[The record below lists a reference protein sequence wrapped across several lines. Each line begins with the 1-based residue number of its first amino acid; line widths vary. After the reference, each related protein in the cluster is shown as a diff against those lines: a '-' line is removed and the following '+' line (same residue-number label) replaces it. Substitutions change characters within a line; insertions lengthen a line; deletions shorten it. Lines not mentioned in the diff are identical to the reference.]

1 MNRPLSTTDRG
12 WLRHDVITEPLI
24 HQWYAWSYLLP
35 PATAARYLTHA
46 QLPVI
51 RSFIESPEAHAEAL
65 RDPAMVGGPF
75 IQHPPARVSDLA
87 RLLDDTVTSRA
98 PLLAL
103 SAAIDEAEALLA
115 AHPKGQSMDGLYARL
130 PEMLRGFVELVCDG
144 RHQPALRWHEGLLYR
159 SSLNDTQGQSIA
171 LRSLPDTD
179 RRAFVMSTPRL
190 DDDMVLAL
198 KQPFAAP
205 VLDQLFAARHTA
217 TPVGELAEALGL
229 DTTQSRL
236 LSSLFTDAAPPEA
249 TRFKEVG
256 VRVRYMGHACVLV
269 ETAQVA
275 ILVDPLVSYAHRTGM
290 PRFSLEDLPPF
301 IDYAL
306 ITHNHQDHVMLE
318 TLLQL
323 RHRIGEVVVPGGHR
337 GSLLDP
343 SLRLALREI
352 GFEHVRELDR
362 LDELPIPGGRIVS
375 LPVLGEHGDLDI
387 ASKTAWWIEAEGR
400 SVLCAAD
407 SNNLDTALYRHLAQ
421 LMGPLDLLF
430 IGMECEGAPYTWAYG
445 PLLPQAVPHSHAQA
459 RRLNGS
465 DADRGMGLIDS
476 LRPAQVFVY
485 AMGQE
490 PWLNYITSIHYTPDS
505 LAIIESDK
513 LVARC
518 RERGID
524 ARRLLGCAAFHLA
537 AANTQRPPV
546 ARRPRVE
553 IALPAVGVNSP
564 TAASLATHPA
574 AAQQPSPTTS
584 GTTVVS
590 PSARSDDDL
599 GRLLD
604 QLIALGVQ
612 LSEREGKLL
621 VQAPKGALGPELAAQ
636 LKTHKDGILRLI
648 SRRGAVPVTAEAQ
661 TATPL
666 PTDALLPPAIRPE
679 GTVAPAVPLS
689 RARHIL
695 LTGATGFVGA
705 FVLRELLQQTDAT
718 IHCLVRPDPAAS
730 SAEASDNTTAQG
742 LARIEA
748 ALHRYGLWDASM
760 ASRLRA
766 VPGDLARPELG
777 LDKGLWQSLSETI
790 DAIVHNGAHVH
801 HMLPYERLRAANVQ
815 GTLDVIRL
823 AMHHRLKPLH
833 HVSSLSVL
841 PPITQAGGARFEED
855 APLPPTPV
863 PTGGY
868 NRSKWMA
875 EHLVR
880 QAAERGLPVA
890 IYRPGPASGDSH
902 SGAFNENDFLYRL
915 MQGYIQ
921 SGLAPEGELPLDIL
935 PVDHL
940 ARSIVW
946 LARQDDAAGACHHL
960 LHPQPVSSDVLFAG
974 CEAAGHRI
982 RRVPYAQ
989 WFQTLQQIAANEPE
1003 HALYPLAAL
1012 FASRA
1017 PSPAIADSEV
1027 ARPAERPHGTP
1038 YDTHRSQAR
1047 LQAAPFQSPVLDAAL
1062 ITTYLRAMAA
1072 AGVLPDPIHA
1082 RPA

>member
-1 MNRPLSTTDRG
+1 MSQPLPTTAHG

-35 PATAARYLTHA
+35 PATAARYLVHA
-46 QLPVI
+46 QLPVM
-51 RSFIESPEAHAEAL
+51 RSFIEAPEAHAEAL
-65 RDPAMVGGPF
+65 LDPAMVGGPF
-75 IQHPPARVSDLA
+75 IQHPPSRVSDIA
-87 RLLDDTVTSRA
+87 QLLDTTLAQRA

-115 AHPKGQSMDGLYARL
+115 EHPKGQSMDGLYGRL
-130 PEMLRGFVELVCDG
+130 PELLRGFVELVCDG

-159 SSLNDTQGQSIA
+159 SSLNDTRGQSIA

-179 RRAFVMSTPRL
+179 QRAFVMSTPRL
-190 DDDMVLAL
+190 PDDRVLSL
-198 KQPFAAP
+198 DRPFASP

-217 TPVGELAEALGL
+217 TPVGGLAEALGL
-229 DTTQSRL
+229 DATQTQAL
-236 LSSLFTDAAPPEA
+236 AGLFTDTAPPPPA
-249 TRFKEVG
+249 RFEQAG

-323 RHRIGEVVVPGGHR
+323 RHRIGEVVVPAGHR

-352 GFEHVRELDR
+352 GFERVRELDR
-362 LDELPIPGGRIVS
+362 LEELDIPGGRIVS

-407 SNNLDTALYRHLAQ
+407 SNNLDTVLYRHLAH

-445 PLLPQAVPHSHAQA
+445 PLLPQAVPHSQAQA

-476 LRPAQVFVY
+476 LRPAQVCVY

-518 RERGID
+518 REQGID
-524 ARRLLGCAAFHLA
+524 ARRLLGCAAFHLPA
-537 AANTQRPPV
+537 TGGQRPPV
-546 ARRPRVE
+546 AQRPQVPVAMPSAGNGSPRTEPMASVSSVS
-553 IALPAVGVNSP
+553 ATVAV
-564 TAASLATHPA
+564 
-574 AAQQPSPTTS
+574 QPTTPS
-584 GTTVVS
+584 GPA
-590 PSARSDDDL
+590 PSARTDDEM

-604 QLIALGVQ
+604 QLIGLGVQ
-612 LSEREGKLL
+612 LSEREGKLV

-648 SRRGAVPVTAEAQ
+648 SRKGPAPGSA
-661 TATPL
+661 ATQADAGL
-666 PTDALLPPAIRPE
+666 PPDALLPQAIRPDS
-679 GTVAPAVPLS
+679 TVEPAVPLA

-718 IHCLVRPDPAAS
+718 IHCLVRPDPAAQ
-730 SAEASDNTTAQG
+730 ADAAPADG
-742 LARIEA
+742 LSRIEA
-748 ALHRYGLWDASM
+748 SLRRYGLWEPGM
-760 ASRLRA
+760 ANRLRA
-766 VPGDLARPELG
+766 VPGDLSRPELG
-777 LDKGLWQSLSETI
+777 LDKGLWQTLGETI

-801 HMLPYERLRAANVQ
+801 HMLPYERLKAANVQ

-823 AMHHRLKPLH
+823 AMHRRLKPLH

-841 PPITQAGGARFEED
+841 PPITQAGGARFDED
-855 APLPPTPV
+855 TPLPPSPV

-868 NRSKWMA
+868 NRSKWVA

-880 QAAERGLPVA
+880 QAGTRGLPVTV
-890 IYRPGPASGDSH
+890 YRPGPASGDSH

-946 LARQDDAAGACHHL
+946 LARQEDAAGSCHHL
-960 LHPQPVSSDVLFAG
+960 LHPRPVSSDVLFAA
-974 CEAAGHRI
+974 CEAAGHGI

-989 WFQTLQQIAANEPE
+989 WFQTLQRIAANEPG

-1017 PSPAIADSEV
+1017 PAAPIGNEGP
-1027 ARPAERPHGTP
+1027 RPTERPHGTP
-1038 YDTHRSQAR
+1038 YDTRRSQAR
-1047 LQAAPFQSPVLDAAL
+1047 LQGAPFQPPVLDTSL
-1062 ITTYLRAMAA
+1062 IATYLRAMAA
-1072 AGVLPDPIHA
+1072 AGVLPDPA
-1082 RPA
+1082 DGRAA